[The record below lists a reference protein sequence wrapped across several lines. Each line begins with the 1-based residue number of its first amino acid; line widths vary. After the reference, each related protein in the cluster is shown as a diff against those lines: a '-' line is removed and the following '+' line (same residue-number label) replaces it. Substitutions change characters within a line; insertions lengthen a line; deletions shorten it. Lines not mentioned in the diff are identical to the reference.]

1 MIKRINS
8 LGRKRI
14 ARDSVAI
21 AVHDGQPRRFSATI
35 ELPDNGWPQDAVV
48 VMEAMCAGSPIV
60 KRFNCG
66 TIGNLAS
73 PRDVALEGITG
84 QNVFFALKVID
95 QTERIGRLLGIAENI
110 RPIETGKQTE
120 AGRRGILP
128 VESVSTLGQQLWQ
141 LDFRDHDVYLLVND
155 SVPGLSER
163 MRSDPMIYSL
173 VYPEVVRQILK
184 RAIEQNIDIEEVED
198 RWPYLWLSFGKNLHP
213 EREKPP
219 SPDDEESK
227 EDWIEHVVASFC
239 SMHALRDKYSVT
251 LNRLDTAGE

>member
-14 ARDSVAI
+14 ARDCVAI
-21 AVHDGQPRRFSATI
+21 AVHDGKPRRFSATI
-35 ELPDNGWPQDAVV
+35 ELPENGWPQDAIV

-60 KRFNCG
+60 RRFGCG
-66 TIGNLAS
+66 TIGSLS
-73 PRDVALEGITG
+73 LPRDIALDGITG

-95 QTERIGRLLGIAENI
+95 HSEKIGRLLGVAENI

-128 VESVSTLGQQLWQ
+128 VESVALGQQLWQ

-155 SVPGLSER
+155 AVDGLSER

-173 VYPEVVRQILK
+173 VYPEVIRQILA
-184 RAIEQNIDIEEVED
+184 RAIEQNIDLEEADD

-213 EREKPP
+213 GRENPP

-227 EDWIEHVVASFC
+227 DDWIEQVVSSFC
-239 SMHALRDKYSVT
+239 LMHSLRDKYSMAST
-251 LNRLDTAGE
+251 RSDSAGD

>member
-14 ARDSVAI
+14 ARDCVAI
-21 AVHDGQPRRFSATI
+21 AVQDGQPRRFSASI
-35 ELPDNGWPQDAVV
+35 ELPESGWPQDAIV

-60 KRFNCG
+60 KRFGCG
-66 TIGNLAS
+66 TIGNLS
-73 PRDVALEGITG
+73 LPRDVALDGITG

-95 QTERIGRLLGIAENI
+95 HSEKVGRLLGVADNI

-128 VESVSTLGQQLWQ
+128 VESVPLGQQLWQ
-141 LDFRDHDVYLLVND
+141 LDFRDHDVFLLVNEEVD
-155 SVPGLSER
+155 GLSER

-173 VYPEVVRQILK
+173 VYPEVIRQILS
-184 RAIEQNIDIEEVED
+184 RAIDQNIDLEEADD

-213 EREKPP
+213 GREKPP
-219 SPDDEESK
+219 APDDDEAK
-227 EDWIEHVVASFC
+227 EDWIEQAVAGFC
-239 SMHALRDKYSVT
+239 QIHSLRDKYSMAS
-251 LNRLDTAGE
+251 NRLDSAGE

>member
-14 ARDSVAI
+14 ARDCVAI
-21 AVHDGQPRRFSATI
+21 SVQDGQPRLFSASI
-35 ELPDNGWPQDAVV
+35 ELPETGWPQDAIV
-48 VMEAMCAGSPIV
+48 VMEAMCAGSPVV
-60 KRFNCG
+60 KRFGCG
-66 TIGNLAS
+66 TIGSLTL
-73 PRDVALEGITG
+73 PRGVPLDGITG

-95 QTERIGRLLGIAENI
+95 HSEKIGRLLGVAENI
-110 RPIETGKQTE
+110 RPVETGKQTE

-128 VESVSTLGQQLWQ
+128 VESVPLGQQLWQ

-155 SVPGLSER
+155 SVDGLSVR

-173 VYPEVVRQILK
+173 VYPEVIRQILA
-184 RAIEQNIDIEEVED
+184 RAIEQNIDLDEADD

-213 EREKPP
+213 AREKPP

-227 EDWIEHVVASFC
+227 EDWIEQVVSGFC
-239 SMHALRDKYSVT
+239 QTHSLRDKYSMASS
-251 LNRLDTAGE
+251 RSDSAGD